1 MINLENQR
9 VVLLREVTQC
19 QSLMLLLQKYGAN
32 PISVPLLAFEPID
45 EELKL
50 INHEFLKPF
59 TSICFTSVNGVNF
72 FIQAFLRTNLNPKCL
87 LQKKIYAVGPKT
99 NEKLQNYGLNAE
111 SLPKE
116 YSAAGLLNLL
126 PDDLSQEYFLLPMAE
141 IAKETLEKGL
151 RAKNAQVKVMK
162 TYKTLLLEPQFDLV
176 CEEDWVIFTS
186 PSMVNHYFSYNQ
198 LHEKRITSFSIGA
211 STTDALRRCYHGEIH
226 TVLESTTDGIVEYL
240 ITHKTKLKKDSS
252 ILSTTHT

>member
-1 MINLENQR
+1 MTNLENQR
-9 VVLLREVTQC
+9 IVLLREVTQT

-50 INHEFLKPF
+50 IDHEFLQPF
-59 TSICFTSVNGVNF
+59 TAICFTSVNGVNF
-72 FIQAFLRTNLNPKCL
+72 FIKALLRTNFNPKCL

-99 NEKLQNYGLNAE
+99 NEKLQEYGLNAK

-116 YSAAGLLNLL
+116 YSAAGLLKLL

-151 RAKNAQVKVMK
+151 RAKNAHVKVLK
-162 TYKTLLLEPQFDLV
+162 TYKTLLLDPQFDLV
-176 CEEDWVIFTS
+176 REEDWVIFTS
-186 PSMVNHYFSYNQ
+186 PSTVNHY
-198 LHEKRITSFSIGA
+198 
-211 STTDALRRCYHGEIH
+211 
-226 TVLESTTDGIVEYL
+226 
-240 ITHKTKLKKDSS
+240 
-252 ILSTTHT
+252 